1 MNEMAKIS
9 ELPSDINP
17 VWAGDGSQLPEW
29 FVSALR
35 VPREEGYVEI
45 NGAKVHYFRWGNRE
59 KPKVLMAH
67 GLLSHARC
75 FAFIAPFLA
84 KDYDVVAFDLAGM
97 GDSENPGQA
106 DTLAERCEFREIA
119 EALDM
124 FADSQKPTIVAHS
137 FGASMALTAVTQAPE
152 SFSGLVVCDVIVMR
166 PEALE
171 EFWKA
176 SRSSP
181 GAGDPN
187 KPNTLYP
194 SYEAARARY
203 ILSPPQPVGQPFL
216 MDYMAY
222 HSMRRDGDSWLWKF
236 SPEVFRRT
244 KDPEQWLT
252 IGKRLVQAPGPKAI
266 VYGGKSQLFT
276 QESIDYVRELG
287 GNDIPMFAVPE
298 ARHHLMLDQ
307 PLAFVTALRSVLS
320 FWGADAR
327 S

>member
-1 MNEMAKIS
+1 MYA
-9 ELPSDINP
+9 
-17 VWAGDGSQLPEW
+17 DG
-29 FVSALR
+29 
-35 VPREEGYVEI
+35 
-45 NGAKVHYFRWGNRE
+45 
-59 KPKVLMAH
+59 
-67 GLLSHARC
+67 
-75 FAFIAPFLA
+75 
-84 KDYDVVAFDLAGM
+84 
-97 GDSENPGQA
+97 
-106 DTLAERCEFREIA
+106 
-119 EALDM
+119 
-124 FADSQKPTIVAHS
+124 QKPTIIAHS

-166 PEALE
+166 PEVLE

-194 SYEAARARY
+194 SYDAARARY

-216 MDYMAY
+216 VDYMAY

-276 QESIDYVRELG
+276 QDSIDYVRELG
-287 GNDIPMFAVPE
+287 GNDIPIFAVPE

-327 S
+327 R